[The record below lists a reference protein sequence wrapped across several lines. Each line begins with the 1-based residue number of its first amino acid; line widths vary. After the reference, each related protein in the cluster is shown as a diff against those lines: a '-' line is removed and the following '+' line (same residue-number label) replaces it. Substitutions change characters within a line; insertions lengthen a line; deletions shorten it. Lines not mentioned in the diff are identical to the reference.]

1 MYLYIHE
8 LFFYYMLHRLVNTRG
23 LTVILCHVI
32 LWFSQMI
39 TTRICVF

>member
-1 MYLYIHE
+1 MYLHFHE
-8 LFFYYMLHRLVNTRG
+8 QFFLLSVTSADEDEG
-23 LTVILCHVI
+23 LTLILCHVI